1 MSSHIKPVC
10 VWLVYATGSFHFGL
24 PFLCPIS
31 CALQLLKGKK
41 DKLYLFLVN
50 FEAYKHHCFKIVFYL
65 GSVCWLFHN
74 GHRYV
79 IVFCF

>member
-10 VWLVYATGSFHFGL
+10 VVGLYYWIFSFWATLFMSYIM
-24 PFLCPIS
+24 CITVI
-31 CALQLLKGKK
+31 KGKK